1 MDVVA
6 KAIQEFIDA
15 ALGVSAKEMGIQIAA
30 TLLLFLVVR
39 FFFWNHVTD
48 FIEGRKKLISSEIKE
63 AQHLKEEASEMKSNA
78 QDELVK
84 VRNNAR
90 DIIENAKQKGQQER
104 TEIIA
109 KAKEEAS
116 KMIDNAEKEI
126 DGEVRKARKQM
137 NDEIVSVAV
146 LMAEKIVK
154 KELDEQTYNDMIEEV
169 TKGVAS

>member
-1 MDVVA
+1 MDGVA
-6 KAIQEFIDA
+6 QAIQEFINA
-15 ALGVSAKEMGIQIAA
+15 ALGISAMEMGIQIGA

-48 FIEGRKKLISSEIKE
+48 FLEGRKEMMASEIKE
-63 AQHLKEEASEMKSNA
+63 AQDLKEEASEMKSNA

-90 DIIENAKQKGQQER
+90 EIIENSKQKGQQER
-104 TEIIA
+104 AEIIA
-109 KAKEEAS
+109 KTKEEAS
-116 KMIDNAEKEI
+116 KLIDNAKKEI
-126 DGEVRKARKQM
+126 NSEVRKARKQM

-154 KELDEQTYNDMIEEV
+154 KELDEETYKSMISDA
-169 TKGVAS
+169 TKEVAS

>member
-6 KAIQEFIDA
+6 QAIQEFIDA
-15 ALGVSAKEMGIQIAA
+15 ALGVDAKEMAIQIVA

-48 FIEGRKKLISSEIKE
+48 FLEGRKEMMSSEMKE
-63 AQHLKEEASEMKSNA
+63 AQDLKEEASEMKSNA

-84 VRNNAR
+84 VRTNAR
-90 DIIENAKQKGQQER
+90 EIIENAKQKGQQER

-109 KAKEEAS
+109 KAKQEAS
-116 KMIDNAEKEI
+116 KLIDNAEKEI
-126 DGEVRKARKQM
+126 NSEVRKARKEI

-154 KELDEQTYNDMIEEV
+154 KELDEETYKSMINDV
-169 TKGVAS
+169 TKEVAS

>member
-6 KAIQEFIDA
+6 QAIQRFIDA
-15 ALGVSAKEMGIQIAA
+15 ALGVDPFEMLIQILA

-48 FIEGRKKLISSEIKE
+48 FIEGRKRLMENEIKE
-63 AQHLKEEASEMKSNA
+63 AQDLKEEASTLKSDA
-78 QDELVK
+78 QEELVK
-84 VRNNAR
+84 VRSNAR
-90 DIIENAKQKGQQER
+90 EIIENAKQKGQTER
-104 TEIIA
+104 AEIVA

-116 KMIDNAEKEI
+116 KLIDNAEKEI
-126 DGEVRKARKQM
+126 DSEVRKARKQM

-154 KELDEQTYNDMIEEV
+154 KELDEDTYKSMIDDV
-169 TKGVAS
+169 TKEVAS

>member
-6 KAIQEFIDA
+6 QAIQEFIDA
-15 ALGVSAKEMGIQIAA
+15 ALGVDAIEMLIQILA

-48 FIEGRKKLISSEIKE
+48 FIDGRKKMMDDEIKE
-63 AQHLKEEASEMKSNA
+63 AQGLKEEASEMKSDA
-78 QDELVK
+78 QAELVK
-84 VRNNAR
+84 VRTNAR
-90 DIIENAKQKGQQER
+90 EILDNAKQKGQTER
-104 TEIIA
+104 AEIIA

-116 KMIDNAEKEI
+116 KLIDNAEKEI
-126 DGEVRKARKQM
+126 DSEVRKARKQI

-154 KELDEQTYNDMIEEV
+154 KELDEESYKSMIEEV
-169 TKGVAS
+169 TKEVAS

>member
-1 MDVVA
+1 MDGVA
-6 KAIQEFIDA
+6 QAMQEFIQS

-30 TLLLFLVVR
+30 TLLLFMVVR

-48 FIEGRKKLISSEIKE
+48 FIEGRKELMSKEIKE
-63 AQHLKEEASEMKSNA
+63 AQDLKEEASEIKSNA
-78 QDELVK
+78 HDELVK
-84 VRNNAR
+84 GRNNAR
-90 DIIENAKQKGQQER
+90 EIIENAKQKGQQER

-109 KAKEEAS
+109 NAKEEAS
-116 KMIDNAEKEI
+116 KLIDNAEKEI
-126 DGEVRKARKQM
+126 DSELRKARKQV

-154 KELDEQTYNDMIEEV
+154 KELDEKTYKDMIEEV